1 MTKKSKE
8 EEKDVKQGVLAAK
21 EEVALEEKPK
31 IDLSVFKKPNVPKE
45 NSIADINVQNAVPAE
60 NAKLEVEK

>member
-8 EEKDVKQGVLAAK
+8 EEQEVKQGVITAK
-21 EEVALEEKPK
+21 EEVVLEEKPK
-31 IDLSVFKKPNVPKE
+31 IDLSVFKKPNVAKE
-45 NSIADINVQNAVPAE
+45 NSIADINVQNAEPAE